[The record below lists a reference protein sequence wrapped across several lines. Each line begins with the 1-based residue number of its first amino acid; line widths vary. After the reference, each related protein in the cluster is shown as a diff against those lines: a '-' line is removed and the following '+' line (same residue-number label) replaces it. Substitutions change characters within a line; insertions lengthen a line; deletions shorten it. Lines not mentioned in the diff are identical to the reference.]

1 MAEHITIG
9 DVAPRVQYVADGVL
23 ADFTYPFPIFEEADL
38 DIRLD
43 GAVLTGGVTITGAG
57 NSDGG
62 TVSFTEPPANGMRI
76 TLRRRLKIA
85 RATDFQD
92 NGILRARSLNDE
104 LDYQVAAIQ
113 QVADDVAGS
122 LRLDPADA
130 GNVVL
135 PLRGARANRV
145 LGFDGSGDLA
155 LFDRDTGLLG
165 VPYVGSVPRSVEDKL
180 AERLTAR
187 DFGATGDGVTDDGP
201 ALAAAMAA
209 AAASGHVLEIGE
221 GTFRTT
227 QPLLLGGGAAGL
239 SMRGSI
245 LYAGPAGHAALT
257 LGDGAA
263 VRNAAKHYDGLRVV
277 RATLSDWE
285 DEADIGIVMRNLD
298 ASLVEI
304 RQVEG
309 FTIGIRTQGVERGF
323 EDTTLILGRIV
334 NNHIGL
340 DVRTETAGAWN
351 TSVRYYGGHF
361 AIGSS
366 VYPDKDRYGVRLSAA
381 PGAYVAHNRHLFDG
395 PGFELQAASRPAI
408 SGIPFL
414 VEVNS
419 RSVWARG
426 LRMEGCSPFVA
437 RHAGGAQDH
446 VYEVAWASQAYLVGV
461 DYAATATRSGAVVRA
476 YHQAAAFREAT
487 REVGGVGNLRA
498 ARIRWSNSEWGFEKL
513 ACLSSN
519 VGGSP
524 STLADFAFPALDSYG
539 FSDNGVVLT
548 GGRGLG
554 FVVDARTCRDFAL
567 AVDADAPRLAVM
579 CFDANRNLLSD
590 TGTALARASGQSLV
604 WNASARWWQG
614 SADMAD
620 ATLTRPQVVH
630 LEPQVAYAI
639 IGLVRIGVD
648 YEVRAMR
655 LACDPLFSPPL
666 LFGQPGLPHGGREL
680 VAEASW
686 DPASIAAGGSAQIN
700 VPLVGAR
707 PGDFASAAFS
717 LSTSGVVFMAQ
728 VGATDVVTVTAWNR
742 SGAAIDLS
750 AGTVRARVV
759 KA

>member
-9 DVAPRVQYVADGVL
+9 DVSPRVQYVADGVL
-23 ADFTYPFPIFEEADL
+23 AAFTYPFPIFEDADL
-38 DIRLD
+38 EIRLD
-43 GAVLTGGVTITGAG
+43 GAVLAGGATIAGAG
-57 NSDGG
+57 HSDGG
-62 TVSFTEPPANGMRI
+62 TVIFAEPPESGTRI

-113 QVADDVAGS
+113 QVADDVAGTV
-122 LRLDPADA
+122 RLDPADA
-130 GNVVL
+130 GNLVL

-155 LFDRDTGLLG
+155 LFDRDTGMLG
-165 VPYVGSVPRSVEDKL
+165 VPFVGGVPRSVEDKL
-180 AERLTAR
+180 AERLTVR

-209 AAASGHVLEIGE
+209 AAASGHVLEVGE

-227 QPLLLGGGAAGL
+227 QPLTLGGGAAGL

-245 LYAGPAGHAALT
+245 LYAGPAGQAALT
-257 LGDGAA
+257 IGDGAA
-263 VRNAAKHYDGLRVV
+263 VRNAAKHYDGLRVL
-277 RATLSDWE
+277 RATLSDWN
-285 DEADIGIVMRNLD
+285 DEADIGIVLRNLD

-334 NNHIGL
+334 NNQIGL

-361 AIGSS
+361 AIGST
-366 VYPDKDRYGVRLSAA
+366 VHTDKDRFGVRISAA

-395 PGFELQAASRPAI
+395 PGFELQAEGRPI

-414 VEVNS
+414 VQVNS

-437 RHAGGAQDH
+437 RHTAGAQDH

-461 DYAATATRSGAVVRA
+461 DYTASATRTGAVVRA
-476 YHQAAAFREAT
+476 CHQAAAFREAS
-487 REVGGVGNLRA
+487 REVGGVANLRA
-498 ARIRWSNSEWGFEKL
+498 ARIRWSNTEWGFEKL

-519 VGGSP
+519 VAGTP
-524 STLADFAFPALDSYG
+524 VTLGDFAFPALDSYG
-539 FSDNGVVLT
+539 FTDNGVVLT

-554 FVVDARTCRDFAL
+554 FVVDARNCRDFAL

-579 CFDANRNLLSD
+579 CFDASRNLLSD
-590 TGTALARASGQSLV
+590 TGTPLVRASGQSLV
-604 WNASARWWQG
+604 WNAAARWWQG

-639 IGLVRIGVD
+639 IGLVRIGTD

-655 LACDPLFSPPL
+655 LSCDPLFAPPL
-666 LFGQPGLPHGGREL
+666 LFGQPGLQHGGREL
-680 VAEASW
+680 VAEAAW
-686 DPASIAAGGSAQIN
+686 DPASIAAGGSAQVS
-700 VPLVGAR
+700 VPLAGAR

-717 LSTSGVVFMAQ
+717 LATSGVVFLAQ
-728 VGATDVVTVTAWNR
+728 VGATDVVSVTAWNR
-742 SGAAIDLS
+742 SGAAIDLNP
-750 AGTVRARVV
+750 GTVRARVV